1 MKLTTKPLL
10 VLVIALLLTLV
21 SAWDEDPRCTRRRRR
36 AATINSTDPRLVEDG
51 LTIEGIR
58 SRPRMHSNAT
68 VLSHEHEG
76 RLRGSHRKLADVT
89 VFQLKMYHEEG
100 YCWQDEWEDRKWCL
114 ECEGTTCGEN
124 DYLWIKKCDENER
137 EQVRQIY
144 PFIYSV
150 NSSIYSHTKSRF
162 ILFSLCSVS
171 SIDPSLVLTVA
182 IFHLTT
188 NRTCAGNERETML
201 TSCVLAVTIT
211 SRLSWDFALMESSK
225 CTRTVGPAI
234 VSSNTT
240 TQRTKRL

>member
-1 MKLTTKPLL
+1 MKLTTTPLL

-36 AATINSTDPRLVEDG
+36 RAATINSTDSRLVEDG

-68 VLSHEHEG
+68 VLTHQHEG
-76 RLRGSHRKLADVT
+76 RLRGSARKLADVT

-124 DYLWIKKCDENER
+124 DYLWIRKCDENER

-150 NSSIYSHTKSRF
+150 NSSIYSHTKPHSY
-162 ILFSLCSVS
+162 SVHY
-171 SIDPSLVLTVA
+171 A
-182 IFHLTT
+182 AFHLSTH
-188 NRTCAGNERETML
+188 L
-201 TSCVLAVTIT
+201 
-211 SRLSWDFALMESSK
+211 WY
-225 CTRTVGPAI
+225 
-234 VSSNTT
+234 
-240 TQRTKRL
+240 